1 MLWRPPGA
9 HLYGGGGRK
18 YEIVPTSP
26 DRVPV
31 ALGLSAGLVHS
42 EKCEKIRNP
51 TVGTWCFGRLPH
63 PSPPYKMG
71 GRRASRATLG
81 RDHRMRWRAS
91 GSELA
96 SWECASDAPSTSFG
110 RAVGEENECR
120 GGYGSPTAHTNGGVG
135 GDQNTTFPWSDS
147 GFFHTFPSARAPPTI
162 PVPRGLDP
170 ATLALFQN
178 FDPRHHTKGPRRP
191 PEHRHHQPPPPPR
204 RIAPMAPLRV
214 PGTGRRSQ
222 AAPSHLNTNLGPL
235 SYHTPSRS
243 TEIPSG
249 GRKYTEIGL

>member
-1 MLWRPPGA
+1 MGGPHLGGIRSPHQLLVRSWLAA
-9 HLYGGGGRK
+9 HLKR
-18 YEIVPTSP
+18 TSTRP
-26 DRVPV
+26 IRHRRPAIAFGDPVRV
-31 ALGLSAGLVHS
+31 
-42 EKCEKIRNP
+42 
-51 TVGTWCFGRLPH
+51 
-63 PSPPYKMG
+63 SPATRG
-71 GRRASRATLG
+71 SR
-81 RDHRMRWRAS
+81 
-91 GSELA
+91 
-96 SWECASDAPSTSFG
+96 PFPIQI
-110 RAVGEENECR
+110 VGE
-120 GGYGSPTAHTNGGVG
+120 G

-147 GFFHTFPSARAPPTI
+147 GLFRTFPSARAPPTI

-170 ATLALFQN
+170 ATLALFRI

>member
-1 MLWRPPGA
+1 
-9 HLYGGGGRK
+9 
-18 YEIVPTSP
+18 
-26 DRVPV
+26 
-31 ALGLSAGLVHS
+31 
-42 EKCEKIRNP
+42 
-51 TVGTWCFGRLPH
+51 
-63 PSPPYKMG
+63 
-71 GRRASRATLG
+71 
-81 RDHRMRWRAS
+81 MRWRAS

-96 SWECASDAPSTSFG
+96 SCECASDAPLTSFG

-120 GGYGSPTAHTNGGVG
+120 GGTGRARPIQIVRVG

-147 GFFHTFPSARAPPTI
+147 GLFHTFPSARAPPTI

-170 ATLALFQN
+170 VPMTLFQN

-222 AAPSHLNTNLGPL
+222 TAPSHLITNLDPL

-249 GRKYTEIGL
+249 GRKYTETGL